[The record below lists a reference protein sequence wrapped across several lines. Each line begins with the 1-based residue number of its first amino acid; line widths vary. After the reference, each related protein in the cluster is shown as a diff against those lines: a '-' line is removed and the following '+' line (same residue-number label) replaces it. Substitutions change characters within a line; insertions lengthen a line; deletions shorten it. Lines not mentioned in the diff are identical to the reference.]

1 MSKLEQAWLKSGKN
15 INKAKEI
22 YAQMFEQ
29 KMGRPASKT
38 SVDFAFH
45 KRSYLLK

>member
-1 MSKLEQAWLKSGKN
+1 MSKLEQAWLESGKN

-22 YAQMFEQ
+22 YAKMFEQ
-29 KMGRPASKT
+29 QMGRLPSKT